1 MVYVLALLGAAFY
14 GAADF
19 IGGFAS
25 RRASMSAV
33 VTLSQLSGLISLL
46 VVLPFLPPSSP
57 HVADVGW
64 GAAAGLAGVCGVGLL
79 YRALAIGTM
88 GVVAPTTSVCA
99 VIIPALAGVALGERP
114 DRMVSLGIVI
124 AVVAIV
130 LLGQES
136 THPDH
141 PASSSPPRGG
151 LPAGMWH
158 ALASGVA
165 IGCFFL
171 LLSRARSEAGLW
183 PLVASRCA
191 GVPLFGL
198 IAVTTGASF
207 RMAASLRRLLVV
219 GGALDMLAN
228 VLYLLASHSS
238 DLAVAVTLVSLYP
251 ASTVLLARLVLRERL
266 SRLQMVGMIGALV
279 AVVVIVRGGT

>member
-1 MVYVLALLGAAFY
+1 MVYLLALLGAAFY

-19 IGGFAS
+19 IGGYAS
-25 RRASMSAV
+25 RRASMFAV
-33 VTLSQLSGLISLL
+33 VTLSQLSGLLSLL
-46 VVLPFLPPSSP
+46 LALPFLPSSSP
-57 HVADVGW
+57 HASDFVW
-64 GAAAGLAGVCGVGLL
+64 GGAAGLAGCFGVGLL

-99 VIIPALAGVALGERP
+99 VVIPVLAGMAFGHRP
-114 DRMVSLGIVI
+114 GTMVSLGIAL

-141 PASSSPPRGG
+141 PESSPPQGG

-171 LLSRARSEAGLW
+171 LLSRARPDAGLW
-183 PLVASRCA
+183 PLVASRSA
-191 GVPLFGL
+191 GIPIFAL
-198 IAVTTGASF
+198 IAVATGASF
-207 RMAASLRRLLVV
+207 RMPGRLTWLLVL

-228 VLYLLASHSS
+228 VLYLLASHASE
-238 DLAVAVTLVSLYP
+238 LAIAVTLVSLYP
-251 ASTVLLARLVLRERL
+251 ASTVALARIVLSERL
-266 SRLQMVGMIGALV
+266 SRPQIVGMVGALV
-279 AVVVIVRGGT
+279 AVALIVQGG

>member
-1 MVYVLALLGAAFY
+1 MVYLLALVSAACY

-19 IGGFAS
+19 IGGYTS
-25 RRASMSAV
+25 RRASMFAV
-33 VTLSQLSGLISLL
+33 VTLSQFSGLVSLL
-46 VVLPFLPPSSP
+46 LVLPFLPPATPLVS
-57 HVADVGW
+57 DFGW
-64 GAAAGLAGVCGVGLL
+64 GAGAGLAGSIGVGLL

-99 VIIPALAGVALGERP
+99 VVIPVLAGLALGDRP
-114 DRMVSLGIVI
+114 AAMVSAGIAL
-124 AVVAIV
+124 AVVAIA

-141 PASSSPPRGG
+141 PASSGPRGI

-171 LLSRARSEAGLW
+171 LLSRARSESGLW

-191 GVPLFGL
+191 GVPLFAAL
-198 IAVTTGASF
+198 AVTTGAPF
-207 RMAASLRRLLVV
+207 RVPHPLRWLLVLA
-219 GGALDMLAN
+219 GSLDMLAN
-228 VLYLLASHSS
+228 VLYLVATRSS

-251 ASTVLLARLVLRERL
+251 ASTVLLARAVLKERL
-266 SRLQMVGMIGALV
+266 SRLQVVGMMGALV
-279 AVVVIVRGGT
+279 AVLLIVSGG

>member
-25 RRASMSAV
+25 RRASMFAV
-33 VTLSQLSGLISLL
+33 VTISQLSGLLALL
-46 VVLPFLPPSSP
+46 LVLPFLPSATP
-57 HVADVGW
+57 HVADFAW
-64 GAAAGLAGVCGVGLL
+64 GAAAGVAGGFGVGLL

-99 VIIPALAGVALGERP
+99 VVIPVLAGVALGDRP
-114 DRMVSLGIVI
+114 GTMVSLGIAL

-141 PASSSPPRGG
+141 PMSSPPRGG

-165 IGCFFL
+165 IGGFFL
-171 LLSRARSEAGLW
+171 LLSRAGHAAGLW

-191 GVPLFGL
+191 GVPIFGL
-198 IAVTTGASF
+198 IALTTGASF
-207 RMAASLRRLLVV
+207 RMQGSLRWLLVL
-219 GGALDMLAN
+219 GGGLDMLAN
-228 VLYLLASHSS
+228 VLYLLASRSS

-251 ASTVLLARLVLRERL
+251 ASTVWLARIVLRERL
-266 SRLQMVGMIGALV
+266 SGLQMIGMVGALV
-279 AVVVIVRGGT
+279 AVVLIVRGG

>member
-25 RRASMSAV
+25 RRASMFAV
-33 VTLSQLSGLISLL
+33 LTISQISGLLSLL
-46 VVLPFLPPSSP
+46 LVLPFLPASSP
-57 HVADVGW
+57 HSADFAW
-64 GAAAGLAGVCGVGLL
+64 GAAAGIAGGFGVGLL

-99 VIIPALAGVALGERP
+99 VVVPVLAGVALGDRP
-114 DRMVSLGIVI
+114 DTMVSVGIAI

-141 PASSSPPRGG
+141 PVSSPPAGG

-171 LLSRARSEAGLW
+171 LLSRAGPDAGLW
-183 PLVASRCA
+183 PLVASRSA
-191 GVPLFGL
+191 GVPIFGL
-198 IAVTTGASF
+198 IALATGASF
-207 RMAASLRRLLVV
+207 RALGSLRWLLIL

-228 VLYLLASHSS
+228 VLYLLASRSS

-251 ASTVLLARLVLRERL
+251 ASTVLLARIVLRERL
-266 SRLQMVGMIGALV
+266 SRPQLVGMAGALV
-279 AVVVIVRGGT
+279 AVVLIVRGG